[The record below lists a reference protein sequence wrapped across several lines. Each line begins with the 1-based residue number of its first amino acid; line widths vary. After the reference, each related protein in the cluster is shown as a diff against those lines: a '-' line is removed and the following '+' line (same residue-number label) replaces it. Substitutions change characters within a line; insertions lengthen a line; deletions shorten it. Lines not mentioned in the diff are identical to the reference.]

1 MARREGRDDGGPVA
15 GWVPGKQ
22 MSDGIAVQDV
32 YKETPWGPTPMEGR
46 GGDRHGQESRAP

>member
-1 MARREGRDDGGPVA
+1 MEGLLQVGFLESRC
-15 GWVPGKQ
+15 
-22 MSDGIAVQDV
+22 SDGIAVQDV